1 MRGFDL
7 KYKIIGGIIT
17 VGVIFSILFFS
28 IRDNWNFSFIIKD
41 ILYFP
46 VTVMNFDKE
55 YVVHLEGREKEL
67 QQEVTDLKG
76 LLGLKNTLTEYTM
89 VNATVINRN
98 SAYWNEEL
106 VINKGSK
113 DKIKEGMAVINQDGL
128 VGRVQKTGLTTSVI
142 KLITSNSNDNKISIK
157 IWRGDNSIN
166 KVLEQ
171 DDKGNLMISGIDNS
185 FPIQEGDIITTSG
198 LSDIYPSGIT
208 IGHIERIDHDK
219 FGISK
224 KAYIKHKGDFDNLRF
239 VAVLIRGIE

>member
-1 MRGFDL
+1 MRKFDL
-7 KYKIIGGIIT
+7 KYKIILCILSVGII
-17 VGVIFSILFFS
+17 FSLLYFS

-46 VTVMNFDKE
+46 ITVMDFDKE
-55 YVVHLEGREKEL
+55 YTIFLEGREKEL

-76 LLGLKNTLTEYTM
+76 LLELKNTLTEYTV
-89 VNATVINRN
+89 VNATIINRN

-106 VINKGSK
+106 VINKGSR
-113 DKIKEGMAVINQDGL
+113 DNIKEGMAVVNQDGL
-128 VGRVQKTGLTTSVI
+128 VGRVKRTGLTTSVI

-157 IWRGDNSIN
+157 LWRGEDSIN

-171 DDKGNLMISGIDNS
+171 DEKGNLMISGIDNS
-185 FPIQEGDIITTSG
+185 FPIQEGDLVTTSG

-208 IGHIERIDHDK
+208 IGTIEKIDHDK

-239 VAVLIRGIE
+239 VAVLIRGAE